1 MLPLL
6 DIKTDI
12 ITAFQGVFDDIIAG
26 MPTVVGFII
35 FILIAWLLIKLFLYI
50 LRKALNKTNI
60 DQWSE
65 KLSETEIFG
74 STTVNI
80 VLTKF
85 ILGIVKWSLILI
97 FVLAGSGI
105 FGLDSVSNGIQS
117 FIAYLPRLLTALAI
131 LVAGIYLGT
140 VVKKAIHTMFKSL
153 EISGGNILGNIA
165 FYLIVVFLSITAF
178 DQAGIDTSVIK
189 SNLTLILGSIV
200 LSFTIAF
207 GLGSRDVVKKLLF
220 GFYTRK
226 NFEIGQRIKVGKTKG
241 EIIAIDNICMTI
253 KTANGKVILPIDQVA
268 SKKVEIE
275 K

>member
-12 ITAFQGVFDDIIAG
+12 ISAFQGVFDDIIAG

-35 FILIAWLLIKLFLYI
+35 FIFIAWLLIKILLYI
-50 LRKALNKTNI
+50 IRKALSKTNI

-65 KLSETEIFG
+65 KLSKTEIFG
-74 STTVNI
+74 NTTVNV

-97 FVLAGSGI
+97 FVLAGAGI

-117 FIAYLPRLLTALAI
+117 FIAYLPRLLSALLI
-131 LVAGIYLGT
+131 LIAGIYLGT
-140 VVKKAIHTMFKSL
+140 VVKKAIHSMFKSL
-153 EISGGNILGNIA
+153 EISGGNLLGNIA
-165 FYLIVVFLSITAF
+165 FYLIVVFLGITAF

-189 SNLTLILGSIV
+189 SNLTMILGSIV

-226 NFEIGQRIKVGKTKG
+226 NFEIGQQIKVGKTKG
-241 EIIAIDNICMTI
+241 EIVAIDNICMTI
-253 KTANGKVILPIDQVA
+253 KTDSGKVILPIDQVA
-268 SKKVEIE
+268 IKKVEIE

>member
-12 ITAFQGVFDDIIAG
+12 ISAFQGVFDDIIAG

-35 FILIAWLLIKLFLYI
+35 FILIAWVLIKIFLYI
-50 LRKALNKTNI
+50 IRKALSKTNI

-65 KLSETEIFG
+65 KLSQTEIFG
-74 STTVNI
+74 STTVNV

-85 ILGIVKWSLILI
+85 ILGLVKWSLILI
-97 FVLAGSGI
+97 FVLAGAGI

-117 FIAYLPRLLTALAI
+117 FIAYLPRLLSALLI

-140 VVKKAIHTMFKSL
+140 VVKKAIHAMFKSL

-165 FYLIVVFLSITAF
+165 FYLIVIFLGITAF

-189 SNLTLILGSIV
+189 SNLTMILGSIV

-207 GLGSRDVVKKLLF
+207 GLGSRDVVRKLLF

-226 NFEIGQRIKVGKTKG
+226 NFKIGQHIKVGKTKG
-241 EIIAIDNICMTI
+241 EIIAIDNICVTI
-253 KTANGKVILPIDQVA
+253 KTTDGKVILPVDQIA

>member
-12 ITAFQGVFDDIIAG
+12 ISAFQGVFDDIIAG

-35 FILIAWLLIKLFLYI
+35 FIFIAWLLIKILLYI
-50 LRKALNKTNI
+50 IRKALSKTNI

-65 KLSETEIFG
+65 KLSKTEIFG
-74 STTVNI
+74 NTTVNV

-97 FVLAGSGI
+97 FVLAGAGI

-117 FIAYLPRLLTALAI
+117 FIAYLPRLLSALAI
-131 LVAGIYLGT
+131 FVAGIYLGT
-140 VVKKAIHTMFKSL
+140 VVKKAIHAMFKSL
-153 EISGGNILGNIA
+153 EISGGNLLGNIA
-165 FYLIVVFLSITAF
+165 FYLIVVFLGITAF

-189 SNLTLILGSIV
+189 SNLTMILGSIV

-226 NFEIGQRIKVGKTKG
+226 NFEIGQQIKVGKTKG
-241 EIIAIDNICMTI
+241 EIVAIDNICMTI
-253 KTANGKVILPIDQVA
+253 KTDSGKVILPIDQVA

>member
-60 DQWSE
+60 DQLSE

>member
-1 MLPLL
+1 MIPL

-12 ITAFQGVFDDIIAG
+12 IASFKGVFDDIIAG

-35 FILIAWLLIKLFLYI
+35 FILIAWILIKLLLFI
-50 LRKALNKTNI
+50 IRKALSKTNI
-60 DQWSE
+60 DKWSE

-74 STTVNI
+74 STTVNV
-80 VLTKF
+80 VLTKV
-85 ILGIVKWSLILI
+85 ILGLVKWSLILI

-117 FIAYLPRLLTALAI
+117 FIAYLPRLLTALLI

-140 VVKKAIHTMFKSL
+140 LVKNAINSMFKSL
-153 EISGGNILGNIA
+153 DITGGNIVGNIA

-226 NFEIGQRIKVGKTKG
+226 NYEVGQKIKVGKISGTVVS
-241 EIIAIDNICMTI
+241 IDNICMTI
-253 KTANGKVILPIDQVA
+253 KTNKGKVILPIDKVA
-268 SKKVEIE
+268 SKNVEILD
-275 K
+275 